1 MADIDKKI
9 SQLNSLA
16 AASAEDLIPLVD
28 VDQIETKSIRKD
40 RLMGSP
46 GPVGNNTPDTGEFTT
61 LQVTSGATVDEF
73 STDVTFAAAA
83 NDQLATALAIKTY
96 VDSQTGVGVHND
108 LLGLQG
114 GDSTAEFYHLT
125 QAIHDGLFSASPT
138 IGIGNPSGT
147 NIRVDYGNNL
157 INMTTDIGGS
167 YITIFDVIGDA
178 GGSPEASIRIG
189 NQAHTYIYLR
199 EIDDS
204 GDGSFRMY
212 AGDDIQL
219 HAVNEVTIEIGS
231 TDEVTIDNSGV
242 TLRAGTNINEFST
255 DGTLS
260 GNSDDAVPT
269 EKAVKTY
276 VDNIQA
282 LDTLS
287 GMQGVVSGDSTC
299 TVVFDTP
306 QVDTQYAVVGN
317 LVNEVDTPPSIY
329 PHIITEKTV
338 TGFSVLFSG
347 PVDSGNYVFDWIVS
361 RNSLESSS
369 SSSSK
374 SSSSSSSSA
383 VPLLG
388 INDNEDFLEIND
400 GGDGLLLS

>member
-1 MADIDKKI
+1 MADKKI
-9 SQLNSLA
+9 SELNSLYA
-16 AASAEDLIPLVD
+16 AAAQDLIPLVD
-28 VDQIETKSIRKD
+28 VDQDETKKIRKD
-40 RLMGSP
+40 LLMGTP
-46 GPVGNNTPDTGEFTT
+46 GPIGNLNPSTGQFTT
-61 LQVTSGATVDEF
+61 LQLTSGATVDEI

-83 NDQLATALAIKTY
+83 DDQLATALAIKTY
-96 VDSQTGVGVHND
+96 VDNSIGSHDEHNE
-108 LLGLQG
+108 LLGIQG
-114 GDSTAEFYHLT
+114 GDSTAEEYYHLTLTEHDQLTGGGITSLHYHSGSTTDHNTLNNLQGGDSTSLEYYHLT
-125 QAIHDGLFSASPT
+125 QAIHDGLFSGSPL
-138 IGIGNPSGT
+138 IGLGSQSGT
-147 NIRVDYGNNL
+147 NLIVDYG
-157 INMTTDIGGS
+157 T
-167 YITIFDVIGDA
+167 
-178 GGSPEASIRIG
+178 
-189 NQAHTYIYLR
+189 
-199 EIDDS
+199 
-204 GDGSFRMY
+204 
-212 AGDDIQL
+212 
-219 HAVNEVTIEIGS
+219 NEVTIDISSVETLKADS
-231 TDEVTIDNSGV
+231 TGL
-242 TLRAGTNINEFST
+242 TLQLGTNINEFST

-306 QVDTQYAVVGN
+306 QVDTQYSVVGN
-317 LVNEVDTPPSIY
+317 LVNEDDTPPSIY
-329 PHIITEKTV
+329 AHIITEKTV

-369 SSSSK
+369 SSSSSSSTS